1 MDNNKVLLYSTGN
14 YTQYLMIS
22 YNGKEYFKMLKIK
35 CQKIS
40 IYLSIWGHAVNF
52 AFFSKLKFL
61 KNQEFYEIF
70 I

>member
-1 MDNNKVLLYSTGN
+1 
-14 YTQYLMIS
+14 MIS